1 MFMFIFIIILAGA
14 FLVVGVLAFPGGWS
28 DPSVQEVCG
37 PSARHFY
44 PGQCGLRWAYILAMI
59 GVADVL
65 VLAALAFTLA
75 VRHVKLL
82 SLQPYPIIY
91 KGIFKFC
98 WHPNIK
104 LVSNR
109 FPFTGEVNQG
119 YANDGHRSR
128 RSSTNTISGHSVAM
142 FPHPNEV
149 HDRMSEY
156 GTPHRAG
163 HRSMNKPPSAHSY
176 RPEYSSSANQHRL
189 HL

>member
-1 MFMFIFIIILAGA
+1 MFVFIFIILVGA

-91 KGIFKFC
+91 KGIFKC
-98 WHPNIK
+98 CSHPNNENSSPTGFHSQVK
-104 LVSNR
+104 STKVTPMTDTDRDDLQPTR
-109 FPFTGEVNQG
+109 FPVI
-119 YANDGHRSR
+119 R
-128 RSSTNTISGHSVAM
+128 
-142 FPHPNEV
+142 
-149 HDRMSEY
+149 
-156 GTPHRAG
+156 
-163 HRSMNKPPSAHSY
+163 
-176 RPEYSSSANQHRL
+176 
-189 HL
+189 